1 MLERNMLNESKRLN
15 VLNRGFVLGRC
26 HLEATETCIHAL
38 CAFARCTT
46 LTMKYKPLAK
56 HRFGN
61 ILRMYFILLI

>member
-1 MLERNMLNESKRLN
+1 MLERNMMNESKRLH
-15 VLNRGFVLGRC
+15 VLNRVRKVPSRGDGDMY
-26 HLEATETCIHAL
+26 IHAL
-38 CAFARCTT
+38 SAFACCAT